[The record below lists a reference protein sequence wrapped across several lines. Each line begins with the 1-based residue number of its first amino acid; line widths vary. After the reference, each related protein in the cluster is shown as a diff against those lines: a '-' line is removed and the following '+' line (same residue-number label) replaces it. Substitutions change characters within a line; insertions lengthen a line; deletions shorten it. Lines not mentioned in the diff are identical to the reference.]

1 MKAHSETSTFLVTL
15 LSHPEG
21 GRKNTDVSHCM
32 FGERSYSQAGSAFTP
47 EVPIAGTWSRQ
58 GRISEKREDFFY
70 AAFGGGHC
78 CPHLLLAIELACEIC
93 KLWACYRE
101 LHGNHDL
108 DTVQSPLR
116 VTH

>member
-70 AAFGGGHC
+70 AACGGGHC
-78 CPHLLLAIELACEIC
+78 CPTSSWPSSWPAKFASSGLITMSC
-93 KLWACYRE
+93 
-101 LHGNHDL
+101 
-108 DTVQSPLR
+108 TVI
-116 VTH
+116 TI